1 MPHAESRKNQRIGAV
16 IEFESLREELKHY
29 LNDAEISAIEKA
41 FLLAKAAHEG
51 QKRHTGEA
59 YITHPVAVATILA
72 QMRMDPQTIMAAIM
86 HDVIEDTY
94 VEKQDL
100 VDQFGK
106 EVADLVDGV
115 TKLTQITFESH
126 AQAQAEN
133 FRKMVMA
140 MARDIRVILVKL
152 ADRLHN
158 MRTIGSLPM
167 KKRRRIALE
176 TLEIFA
182 PIANRL
188 GMHAFRIEFEDLGF
202 AALYPLRYRILKAA
216 VNKAHG
222 NRQEIMELIETEMR
236 GSLKKANTPNWKL
249 IGREKHLY
257 SIYKKMHDK
266 HLSFSEIMD
275 VYGFRAVVDKMDT
288 CYRVMG
294 VLHNLYKPLA
304 QRFKDYIAIP
314 KANGYQSLHT
324 TLFGPYGVPIEV
336 QIRTEEM
343 QKMAENGIAAH
354 WLYKTEKA
362 LFDDAQMRAKEWLKG
377 VLEMHKSSK
386 NSLEF
391 IENVK
396 TDLFPDEVYVFTPK
410 GNILELPSGA
420 TSVDFA
426 YAIHS
431 DIGNT
436 CVAAKLDRRLA
447 PLSTPLTSGQQVEI
461 ITAPGARPNPAWLN
475 FIVTGKARSNIKHFL
490 KKQQREESIELGKRL
505 IEKALHGSNLTLPQ
519 VPPEHMDAVVQ
530 ISGLDSVNNL
540 FEEVGL
546 GNRTALLVGK
556 QLAKLSNSP
565 TKTKLNE
572 NSPTRPLAIKGT
584 EGIVVTYAKCCRPI
598 PGDPIGGYVEKGHG
612 LIVHVEQCTHLES
625 HRQNPD
631 KYVSLRWED
640 KVHGD
645 FPVDLRVE
653 IINQRGSL
661 ARLALAISDAD
672 SNIENINAEEFDGRY
687 FVVSLTVTVRDR
699 VHLARVLR
707 KIRSA
712 KNVIR
717 VIRHKPRHKKKTKTS
732 VLPR

>member
-1 MPHAESRKNQRIGAV
+1 VA
-16 IEFESLREELKHY
+16 EFEVLRPELTHY
-29 LNDAEISAIEKA
+29 LSDAEISAIEQA
-41 FLLAKAAHEG
+41 FLLAKEAHEG

-59 YITHPVAVATILA
+59 YITHPIAVATILA
-72 QMRMDPQTIMAAIM
+72 QMRMDPPTIMAAIL

-94 VEKQDL
+94 IEKQDL
-100 VDQFGK
+100 INRFGK

-158 MRTIGSLPM
+158 MRTIGSLPA
-167 KKRRRIALE
+167 KKRRRIAIE

-188 GMHAFRIEFEDLGF
+188 GMHAFRVEFEDLGF
-202 AALYPLRYRILKAA
+202 AALYPMRYRVLKQA
-216 VNKAHG
+216 VVTARG
-222 NRQEIMELIETEMR
+222 NRQEIMELIDTEMR
-236 GSLKKANTPNWKL
+236 KSLKKANTPNWKL

-275 VYGFRAVVDKMDT
+275 VYGFRAIVDKVDT
-288 CYRVMG
+288 CYRVLG
-294 VLHNLYKPLA
+294 VLHNLYKPLT

-336 QIRTEEM
+336 QIRTDEIH
-343 QKMAENGIAAH
+343 KMAENGIAAH
-354 WLYKTEKA
+354 WLYKTERS
-362 LFDDAQMRAKEWLKG
+362 LFDDAQTRAKEWLKG
-377 VLEMHKSSK
+377 ILEMHKSSK

-396 TDLFPDEVYVFTPK
+396 IDLFPDEVYVFTPK
-410 GNILELPSGA
+410 GSILELPSGA
-420 TSVDFA
+420 TPVDFA

-436 CVAAKLDRRLA
+436 CVATKLDRRLA

-475 FIVTGKARSNIKHFL
+475 FVVTGKARSNIKHFL

-505 IEKALHGSNLTLPQ
+505 VEKALRNMGLNLSNAPA
-519 VPPEHMDAVVQ
+519 EHLGAIIDA
-530 ISGLDSVNNL
+530 SGLDSINNL
-540 FEEVGL
+540 YEEVGL
-546 GNRTALLVGK
+546 GNRTALLVAK
-556 QLAKLSNSP
+556 QIAKLSNSP
-565 TKTKLNE
+565 THHKLSE
-572 NSPTRPLAIKGT
+572 SQTHQPLAIKGT

-598 PGDPIGGYVEKGHG
+598 PGDPIGGVVERGHG
-612 LIVHVEQCTHLES
+612 LVVHIEQCPNLES
-625 HRQNPD
+625 YRDNPD
-631 KYVSLRWED
+631 KYVSLRWEEQ
-640 KVHGD
+640 VHGD
-645 FPVDLRVE
+645 FPVDLRIE
-653 IINQRGSL
+653 ILNQRGSL
-661 ARLALAISDAD
+661 ARLALAISDSE

-687 FVVSLTVTVRDR
+687 FSVSLTITVRDR
-699 VHLARVLR
+699 IHLARVLR
-707 KIRSA
+707 KIRNA

-717 VIRHKPRHKKKTKTS
+717 VIRHKPRQKKKAKPS
-732 VLPR
+732 ALP